1 MKLASETASLGR
13 LLETESSGV
22 TMSNRGPSTVQQVAG
37 MQSHCLQARVGSG
50 DAEGSS
56 LAMQN
61 AKMQPASRETRGRVL
76 IYQAAVG
83 YLYHLSPD
91 DYSYDLHRSERGCLD
106 GFTTRITPSTCLSI
120 FP

>member
-1 MKLASETASLGR
+1 
-13 LLETESSGV
+13 
-22 TMSNRGPSTVQQVAG
+22 

-50 DAEGSS
+50 DAERSS
-56 LAMQN
+56 LGMQN